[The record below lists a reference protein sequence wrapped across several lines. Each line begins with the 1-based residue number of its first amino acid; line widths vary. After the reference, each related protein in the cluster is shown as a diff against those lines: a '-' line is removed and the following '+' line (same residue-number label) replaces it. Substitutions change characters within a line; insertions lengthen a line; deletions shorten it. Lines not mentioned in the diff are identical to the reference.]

1 MRCHMNVNEIKNSA
15 KNVVFAGLGV
25 VSIAQKEATKIY
37 GNLVKEGQK
46 FEKETVKSVKK
57 VTDEAEGKVK
67 SIKSMASKQFNKI
80 ENLFEGK
87 IESVLG
93 KLDIPSTDD
102 IKNLGE
108 RVEKLI
114 KEIEKSAKKA
124 A

>member
-1 MRCHMNVNEIKNSA
+1 MNVNEIKNSA

-37 GNLVKEGQK
+37 DNLVKEGQK

-57 VTDEAEGKVK
+57 VTDEAEDKVK
-67 SIKSMASKQFNKI
+67 GIKSMASKQFNKI
-80 ENLFEGK
+80 ENMFEGK